1 VFIYNY
7 FLIYYL
13 KENKMNFTPCN
24 YCNIAPILK
33 DISSK
38 DYTLL
43 SEQQELLKNLEYLYN
58 TPLIN
63 RNLYSNISKLIIE
76 SEFISFV
83 SSLLAKINSSRLLN
97 ENSLI
102 RDIFIQINLI
112 LISYADDNFEF
123 RQAVS
128 NSSLLESL
136 IQIIRDSNNSD
147 ELETECVYIS
157 IRSLY
162 NVTRIQ
168 TEIKRYKKLGI
179 ANLLLVKMNE
189 IKCEKTK
196 ICAILCLSYTL
207 QLDELEKIQIQ
218 KVNISVEEGVT
229 FTFGM
234 LRKALDSGNK
244 NKENMFQYF
253 LSEKGK
259 LPYFWAH
266 ELAEGIG
273 KWANNILVRNFIAK
287 NSYLFNWLTELYLN
301 GNVIEKE
308 MSSYGIL
315 KFSFDRTLMQL
326 IGNNRVLLNQIKLD
340 TEIDSEVLLK
350 NLTRIRFRLAFHP
363 DLNSIEYLKQEY
375 NLDFN
380 PKLFKLQILL
390 DELKSIHIR
399 YNESV
404 HLKLNFEILQ
414 KEITQF
420 IINNVRNEDDS
431 KKDEK
436 KRNIMINMISI
447 RIKSYINNFIHADLN
462 TNNEGNK
469 SVVRYQNER
478 VFNDYRVLNK
488 EEYNALLKLETNID
502 KSYQD
507 EHSALKRID
516 NFLNQRTIF
525 KNITN
530 ICDVKG
536 QSLKRKC

>member
-1 VFIYNY
+1 
-7 FLIYYL
+7 
-13 KENKMNFTPCN
+13 MNFNPCN
-24 YCNIAPILK
+24 YYNIEHILK

-43 SEQQELLKNLEYLYN
+43 SEQQELLKKLEYLYN

-63 RNLYSNISKLIIE
+63 RNLYSSISKLIIE

-83 SSLLAKINSSRLLN
+83 SSIFAKINSSRLLN

-128 NSSLLESL
+128 NSSLLETL
-136 IQIIRDSNNSD
+136 IQIIRDSNNSN

-229 FTFGM
+229 FTLGM

-253 LSEKGK
+253 FLEKGK

-287 NSYLFNWLTELYLN
+287 NSYLFNWLIELYLN

-315 KFSFDRTLMQL
+315 KFSFNGTLMQL
-326 IGNNRVLLNQIKLD
+326 IGNNHVLLNQIKLD
-340 TEIDSEVLLK
+340 TEIESEVLLK
-350 NLTRIRFRLAFHP
+350 NLTCIRFRLAFHP

-380 PKLFKLQILL
+380 RKLFKLQIQL
-390 DELKSIHIR
+390 DELKSIHMR
-399 YNESV
+399 YNNGSV

-414 KEITQF
+414 KEITEF

-447 RIKSYINNFIHADLN
+447 RIKSYINNFTHADLN
-462 TNNEGNK
+462 INEGNK

-478 VFNDYRVLNK
+478 VFNDYGVLNK
-488 EEYNALLKLETNID
+488 EEYNALLKLETNIN
-502 KSYQD
+502 KSYQN
-507 EHSALKRID
+507 EGSALNRID
-516 NFLNQRTIF
+516 NFLNQRSIF
-525 KNITN
+525 KNLTN
-530 ICDVKG
+530 ICDLKS
-536 QSLKRKC
+536 QSLKRKRSL